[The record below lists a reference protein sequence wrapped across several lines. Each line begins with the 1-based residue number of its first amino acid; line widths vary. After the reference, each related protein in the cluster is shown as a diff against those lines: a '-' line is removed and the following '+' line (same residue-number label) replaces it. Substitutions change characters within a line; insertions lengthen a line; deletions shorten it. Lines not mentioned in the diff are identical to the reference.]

1 MQTAKSIL
9 KSKGSDIFSLSP
21 DDSVYQA
28 IELMAEKHVGAVLV
42 VSDDQLVGIM
52 SERDYARKVVLKG
65 KMSKQTAVKDI
76 MSSPV
81 FFVSPDFTVD
91 QCMQLMTLRR
101 VRHLPVIE
109 KGKIVGVLSIGD
121 LVKTIIEE
129 QAQTIEHLERY
140 ITGKYP
146 G

>member
-1 MQTAKSIL
+1 VQTAKSIL
-9 KSKGSDIFSLSP
+9 TSKGSDVYSLSP

-28 IELMAEKHVGAVLV
+28 IQLMGEKHVGAVLV
-42 VSDDQLVGIM
+42 MSDGELVGIM

-65 KMSKQTAVKDI
+65 KMSRETPIKDI

-81 FFVSPDFTVD
+81 FFVSPDFTMD
-91 QCMQLMTLRR
+91 QCMQVMTLRR
-101 VRHLPVIE
+101 IRHLPVIE
-109 KGKIVGVLSIGD
+109 NGQVVGVLSIGD

>member
-9 KSKGSDIFSLSP
+9 TSKGSDVYSLSP

-28 IELMAEKHVGAVLV
+28 IELMGEKHVGAVLV
-42 VSDDQLVGIM
+42 MSDDELVGIM

-65 KMSKQTAVKDI
+65 KLSRETPIKDI

-81 FFVSPDFTVD
+81 FFVSPDFTMD
-91 QCMQLMTLRR
+91 QCMQVMTLRR

-109 KGKIVGVLSIGD
+109 NGKVVGVLSIGD